1 MDTLSA
7 ALMKVV
13 GDPALKK
20 RFASIGFD
28 PTPLSSDAA
37 NDIVR
42 KTGAEWKPV
51 IKRLGVRLD

>member
-1 MDTLSA
+1 VNTLSV

-28 PTPLSSDAA
+28 PTPLSSEAA
-37 NDIVR
+37 NEIVR
-42 KTGAEWKPV
+42 KTGAEWRAT
-51 IKRLGVRLD
+51 IKRLGVKLD

>member
-1 MDTLSA
+1 
-7 ALMKVV
+7 MKVV

-51 IKRLGVRLD
+51 IKRLGIKLD